1 MAFEAFLTQ
10 GAARPA
16 GRRRLTYALSIAA
29 HAALLSVGVVYSF
42 WHVEELSPPTVKVTF
57 LSALPPPPPPP
68 PPAGGDGAQSKPKK
82 ATPKPKVTPPLLQ
95 PKPTL
100 VQPKE
105 TPKIVEEKKPPKE
118 DPKKSDDDD
127 DAALPGGV
135 VGGTQGGVAGG
146 TQSGVAGGTV
156 GGTPGGAVDAPMVPK
171 LLAPNMGQ
179 QHKLSGEDPAFPAV
193 LRRAGAVY
201 VVMAKICVGKTGSVD
216 SVTLMKKADPLLD
229 ANVDSAVRSWRYSP
243 LLVGSAPAPFCYVA
257 RFEFKA
263 D

>member
-10 GAARPA
+10 GAARPT
-16 GRRRLTYALSIAA
+16 GRRRLTTALSVAA
-29 HAALLSVGVVYSF
+29 HAALVAVGVVYSF

-68 PPAGGDGAQSKPKK
+68 PPAGGEGAPKK
-82 ATPKPKVTPPLLQ
+82 KAAPKPKVTPPLVQ

-105 TPKIVEEKKPPKE
+105 TPKATPEEKKPPKE
-118 DPKKSDDDD
+118 NPKKTDDDD

-135 VGGTQGGVAGG
+135 IGGTQGGTQGGVI
-146 TQSGVAGGTV
+146 GGTV
-156 GGTPGGAVDAPMVPK
+156 GGTPGGTVDAPMVPK

-193 LRRAGAVY
+193 LRKAGAVY
-201 VVMAKICVGKTGSVD
+201 VVMAKICVGKTGAVD
-216 SVTLMKKADPLLD
+216 GVTLMKRADPLLD
-229 ANVDSAVRSWRYSP
+229 ANVESAVRNWRYSP

>member
-10 GAARPA
+10 GASRPV
-16 GRRRLTYALSIAA
+16 GRRRLTYTLSIAV
-29 HAALLSVGVVYSF
+29 HAALVAVGVVYSF

-68 PPAGGDGAQSKPKK
+68 PPAGGEGAPKAMKK
-82 ATPKPKVTPPLLQ
+82 ATPKPKTTPPLVQ

-105 TPKIVEEKKPPKE
+105 TPKIVAEEKKPPKE
-118 DPKKSDDDD
+118 APRKSDDDD

-135 VGGTQGGVAGG
+135 VGGTKGGTQGGVIGG
-146 TQSGVAGGTV
+146 SVS
-156 GGTPGGAVDAPMVPK
+156 GTPGGIVDAPMVPK
-171 LLAPNMGQ
+171 LLAPSMGQ

-193 LRRAGAVY
+193 LRRAGALY
-201 VVMAKICVGKTGSVD
+201 VVMAKICVGKTGAVD
-216 SVTLMKKADPLLD
+216 GVTLMKKADPLLD
-229 ANVDSAVRSWRYSP
+229 ANVESAVRNWRYSP